1 MLYKF
6 YIFSLL
12 ITGFISVLACL
23 LFQYNKNGLLKKSI
37 IAWIATRFIGD
48 VLTITLKELF
58 NQNVYPIFHSAI
70 LLEAFL
76 MILYF
81 LSMKKTFSKNT
92 YFLFLI
98 PIVAFIFDL
107 FFFGGLFH
115 DPRLGYIFYYFLS
128 CILLFVLL
136 KDSKIV
142 DRLNVLVIKS
152 LFLFHAIQF
161 VYCLFDSEIRAST
174 ELMFL
179 IYPIFFLSVISF
191 NVFFTSF
198 LWLTRKN

>member
-107 FFFGGLFH
+107 FFFGGLFQ

-152 LFLFHAIQF
+152 LFLFHVIQF
-161 VYCLFDSEIRAST
+161 VYCLFDSDIRAST

-191 NVFFTSF
+191 NVIFTSF

>member
-23 LFQYNKNGLLKKSI
+23 LFQHNKNGLLKKSI
-37 IAWIATRFIGD
+37 IAWFAIRFFGD
-48 VLTITLKELF
+48 VLSIILNELF

-81 LSMKKTFSKNT
+81 LSMKKTASKSA

-107 FFFGGLFH
+107 FFFGGLFQ

-161 VYCLFDSEIRAST
+161 VYCLFDSDIRAST

-179 IYPIFFLSVISF
+179 IYPMFFLSIISF